1 MLDSLKEDEKD
12 PSSPS
17 AFLDY
22 LHDHRLPGSVD
33 IRPPR
38 GILQVRTFVFLIQI
52 GFVNVIRYR
61 CYFMK

>member
-1 MLDSLKEDEKD
+1 MVLDSLKEDEKD

-38 GILQVRTFVFLIQI
+38 GILQVGTFVVEFKLGLLMWSLTDAIL
-52 GFVNVIRYR
+52 
-61 CYFMK
+61 

>member
-12 PSSPS
+12 PSSPTL
-17 AFLDY
+17 LDY

-38 GILQVRTFVFLIQI
+38 GILQVGTLFF
-52 GFVNVIRYR
+52 FY
-61 CYFMK
+61 